1 MLKIYGN
8 AERSIRVE
16 RTKEGKFVEL
26 VKEIGAYGMACRMF
40 FTDGTEILIV
50 YAAVPTI
57 TWMIAEIQSGS
68 APKLLSICG
77 RRIAEKTE
85 KDQECSDVFQI
96 DAELDGFR
104 LIDMQERGDNAP
116 SICKPTP

>member
-1 MLKIYGN
+1 MLKVYGT
-8 AERSIRVE
+8 ADRFIRVE
-16 RTKEGKFVEL
+16 RTGEDGKVEEV

-50 YAAVPTI
+50 YVSVPAI
-57 TWMIAEIQSGS
+57 TWMIAEIQSGP

-77 RRIAEKTE
+77 RHIAEKTE

-96 DAELDGFR
+96 DAELDGYK
-104 LIDMQERGDNAP
+104 LIDMREDERHEDQDHE
-116 SICKPTP
+116 